1 MSQELVGDHFDDS
14 LEIFGFFLETDLE
27 HDGPQNWSW
36 RFQWS
41 QLTSDIRNRLKRL
54 TQIYGRDMKYGK
66 AIPPE
71 DMIMK
76 DNSKCLL
83 Q

>member
-1 MSQELVGDHFDDS
+1 M
-14 LEIFGFFLETDLE
+14 E

-36 RFQWS
+36 RFKWS
-41 QLTSDIRNRLKRL
+41 DLTSDIRMRLKRL
-54 TQIYGRDMKYGK
+54 TQMYGRDLKHGK
-66 AIPPE
+66 SIPPG

-76 DNSKCLL
+76 DDSKCIL